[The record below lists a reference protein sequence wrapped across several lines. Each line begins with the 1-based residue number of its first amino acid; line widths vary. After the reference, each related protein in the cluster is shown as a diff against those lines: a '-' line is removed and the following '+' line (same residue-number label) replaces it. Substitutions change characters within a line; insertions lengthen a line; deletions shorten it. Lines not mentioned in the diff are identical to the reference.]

1 LVLTCQQQRLGL
13 SVSQEQWER
22 LTPNQRAV
30 AQLVG
35 QGKRNAEIAGEL
47 GISVASVRHAMRFIH
62 IVLRIHSRRALA
74 RSIREY
80 DANGRGNHDHAE
92 QL

>member
-1 LVLTCQQQRLGL
+1 MVLTIQRETSRPPRVLP
-13 SVSQEQWER
+13 EQWRR

-30 AQLVG
+30 ARLVG
-35 QGKRNAEIAGEL
+35 LGRRNAAIAEEL

-62 IVLRIHSRRALA
+62 IVLRIHTRRELA

-80 DANGRGNHDHAE
+80 QEGNGKGARYDGD
-92 QL
+92 

>member
-1 LVLTCQQQRLGL
+1 MLCI
-13 SVSQEQWER
+13 SPKQWER

-35 QGKRNAEIAGEL
+35 QGKRNAAIAKEL

-62 IVLRIHSRRALA
+62 IVLRIHTRRELA
-74 RSIREY
+74 RAIREFQE
-80 DANGRGNHDHAE
+80 DNGKSGRDDGD
-92 QL
+92 

>member
-1 LVLTCQQQRLGL
+1 M

-35 QGKRNAEIAGEL
+35 QGKRNAEIAGQL

-62 IVLRIHSRRALA
+62 IVLRIHSRRELA
-74 RSIREY
+74 RSIREFQAGGSE
-80 DANGRGNHDHAE
+80 DQDEDE
-92 QL
+92 QY

>member
-1 LVLTCQQQRLGL
+1 LLCI
-13 SVSQEQWER
+13 SPKQWER

-35 QGKRNAEIAGEL
+35 QGKRNAAIAEEL

-62 IVLRIHSRRALA
+62 IVLRIHTRRELA
-74 RSIREY
+74 RAIREFQAG
-80 DANGRGNHDHAE
+80 DGNGLSHDGN
-92 QL
+92 